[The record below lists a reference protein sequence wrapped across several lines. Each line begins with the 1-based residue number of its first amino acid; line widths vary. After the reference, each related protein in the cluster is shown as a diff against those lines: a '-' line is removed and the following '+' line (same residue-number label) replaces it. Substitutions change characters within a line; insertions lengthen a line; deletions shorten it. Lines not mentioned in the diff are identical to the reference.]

1 MFNGE
6 KREFE
11 ANLSIKWK
19 KKNDTQT
26 YGLVVGLGL
35 DEHMDLG
42 FIMIEERLG
51 LSLDRLWSSL
61 KLFQ

>member
-1 MFNGE
+1 ME
-6 KREFE
+6 
-11 ANLSIKWK
+11 K